1 MENQPRENQSMHI
14 KLNQDFMS
22 FYKEIPLFSAGYR
35 KIAALLNSG
44 ADLLPPFILRLILAY
59 EFWDAGFMKLN
70 SEGWFDQLK
79 FPYPFNLISDDNL
92 WIMSTWLEIAGAIG
106 LLLGLGT
113 RFFTVA
119 LMVLTVVAIQ
129 TVHWPIEWHTLTDLS
144 KGLSS
149 RIKVSGILSCLLY
162 LLCSCRY
169 WRSWKIEHGC
179 Y

>member
-1 MENQPRENQSMHI
+1 M
-14 KLNQDFMS
+14 
-22 FYKEIPLFSAGYR
+22 FSAGYR
-35 KIAALLNSG
+35 KIAVLLNSS
-44 ADLLPPFILRLILAY
+44 ADLLPPLILRLILAY
-59 EFWDAGFMKLN
+59 EFWDAGFMKLS

-129 TVHWPIEWHTLTDLS
+129 TVHWPIEWHTLTDLIDSAS
-144 KGLSS
+144 K
-149 RIKVSGILSCLLY
+149 
-162 LLCSCRY
+162 
-169 WRSWKIEHGC
+169 
-179 Y
+179 